1 MQWTRVTV
9 ITVDLGLCFAA
20 AINPNH
26 RQWQVFPDGSLLS
39 TKEHLHASLL
49 RSETNATQTGHYRA
63 NHGPVDGTKLSNE
76 LANVTHSIDQLQG
89 NVSSVDVMRV
99 KMDGNG
105 DTLELLSTVV
115 FTLTVSVWML
125 VAFKILSS
133 YYPVLYSQRELEH
146 LGFGEA
152 ETAAWGQA
160 LRDVTSLWHQL
171 SLACF
176 LKEDHVL
183 EVQGLDSWMH
193 LQFQWLALRM
203 IAYLAVVP
211 VILCPLHWTASGPS
225 DEVFSRLNLAVNE
238 NRPVVL
244 WIHVGVVWAVTV
256 LTTRTLQAAMRD
268 FVPVRYR
275 WLQRMAFP
283 QCTTVLVE
291 GIPETMCSDLRL
303 HSYFA
308 NLFGENAVAR
318 SYVVRNTKLL
328 QKKLER
334 LRKAQRALEKARARS
349 EAEGESGPSAPLVQ
363 FRLESVKDIKEEVA
377 AERIRL
383 GRLSHALDPDVCTTT
398 GFVTFKTRLDMR
410 LAAREQLGTDSF
422 ALQLQAAPD
431 VNDVLY
437 DSLIQ
442 RPSYTQQRLGY
453 LSVFCVF
460 VAFLP
465 AVVFVS
471 TLLSLKSWQQ
481 IFPAIHRWRQ
491 SMPIVVEMLEGV
503 LATLSLKIMLAF
515 IPAILLKI
523 GRSFQKPVS
532 QSSSQLQLQKT
543 YFAFLVIFVLLVTSF
558 AQGLITTLLYVAQQ
572 PAAIV
577 PLLAKSLPLTSRF
590 YVNYVVLG
598 WLSCSCELLRP
609 GPLVMYLS
617 FREFMS
623 EHDARCCAEE
633 DSVLMG
639 TRVAR
644 STFMLVITLV
654 FCSICPV
661 VLLAAAVYFLIER
674 LSHGYLM
681 LSAEPRQGDAG
692 GELFV
697 QALKQVHTGLLI
709 YVLLM
714 IGVLGSN
721 GFEFGL
727 LLVPILFMVSWS
739 LLSLESF
746 LWPCLP
752 LNQVMDLDDRDPPMT
767 DATEV
772 YEQLEC
778 REEIVQ
784 IVPQIVVSRASLT
797 EAAVAAAAPT
807 VAPPAM
813 PPAAAT
819 STTTTAAATRGGG
832 KAPEETGTASQEAED
847 LEF

>member
-1 MQWTRVTV
+1 MSLPFT
-9 ITVDLGLCFAA
+9 LALCFGCVT
-20 AINPNH
+20 AIGPSH
-26 RQWQVFPDGSLLS
+26 HVQVLSDGSLLA
-39 TKEHLHASLL
+39 KDHYASLL
-49 RSETNATQTGHYRA
+49 RSETLGHVTHRGGHA
-63 NHGPVDGTKLSNE
+63 PVDVQGSTFSNE
-76 LANVTHSIDQLQG
+76 LSNVTQSIDHLQG

-105 DTLELLSTVV
+105 DTLELLSTVI
-115 FTLTVSVWML
+115 FTMTVSVWML

-152 ETAAWGQA
+152 SAGWAQA

-176 LKEDHVL
+176 LKEEHVL

-193 LQFQWLALRM
+193 LQFQWLALR
-203 IAYLAVVP
+203 ILGCLAIVP
-211 VILCPLHWTASGPS
+211 VILCPLHWTHGSS
-225 DEVFSRLNLAVNE
+225 TEVFSRLNLAVNE
-238 NRPVVL
+238 SRPFVL
-244 WIHVGVVWAVTV
+244 WIHVLVVFGVTIF
-256 LTTRTLQAAMRD
+256 TTRTCQVAMKD
-268 FVPVRYR
+268 FMPIRYR
-275 WLQRMAFP
+275 WLQRMPFP

-291 GIPETMCSDLRL
+291 GIPESMCSDLRL

-308 NLFGENAVAR
+308 NLFGDNAVAR

-334 LRKAQRALEKARARS
+334 WRKAQRALEKARLRS
-349 EAEGESGPSAPLVQ
+349 EADGSTSASSSPLVQ
-363 FRLESVKDIKEEVA
+363 FRLESVKDIKEEVD

-383 GRLSHALDPDVCTTT
+383 GRLSHALDPDVSTST

-410 LAAREQLGTDSF
+410 LAAREQLGTDAF
-422 ALQLQAAPD
+422 ALQLQAAPE

-437 DSLIQ
+437 DSLII

-481 IFPAIHRWRQ
+481 IFPVIHRWRQ
-491 SMPIVVEMLEGV
+491 SMPIVIEMLEGV

-523 GRSFQKPVS
+523 ARSFLKPVS
-532 QSSSQLQLQKT
+532 QSSSQLFLQKT

-572 PAAIV
+572 PAAII

-598 WLSCSCELLRP
+598 WVSCTCELLRP
-609 GPLVMYLS
+609 APLVLYLS
-617 FREFMS
+617 LREFMS
-623 EHDARCCAEE
+623 EHEARNCAEE

-644 STFMLVITLV
+644 STFMLVIALV
-654 FCSICPV
+654 FCSICPM
-661 VLLAAAVYFLIER
+661 VLLAAAVYFLVER
-674 LSHGYLM
+674 LSHGYLL

-692 GELFV
+692 GELYV
-697 QALKQVHTGLLI
+697 QALKQVHTGLMI

-727 LLVPILFMVSWS
+727 LLLPNLFVVTWS

-752 LNQVMDLDDRDPPMT
+752 LNQVMDLDDNDPASEVTVVGAPS
-767 DATEV
+767 V

-778 REEIVQ
+778 REAQ
-784 IVPQIVVSRASLT
+784 VPQIVVSRPSTISVNRNSSSTPAAPPPVATLPV
-797 EAAVAAAAPT
+797 AVPVPAVASA
-807 VAPPAM
+807 
-813 PPAAAT
+813 
-819 STTTTAAATRGGG
+819 G
-832 KAPEETGTASQEAED
+832 KPPEETGTAQDAE
-847 LEF
+847 EFEF

>member
-1 MQWTRVTV
+1 M
-9 ITVDLGLCFAA
+9 ITVVVLGLRFAV
-20 AINPNH
+20 AINPKH

-49 RSETNATQTGHYRA
+49 RSETNATQTGHYRKQ
-63 NHGPVDGTKLSNE
+63 NGPVDGEKLSNE

-125 VAFKILSS
+125 VAFKVLSS

-152 ETAAWGQA
+152 SAAWAQA

-193 LQFQWLALRM
+193 LQFQWLALRI

-211 VILCPLHWTASGPS
+211 VILCPLHWTHASGASGASGAS

-238 NRPVVL
+238 NRPIVL
-244 WIHVGVVWAVTV
+244 WIHVAVVWAVTL
-256 LTTRTLQAAMRD
+256 LTTRSLQAAMRD

-308 NLFGENAVAR
+308 NLFGENAVER

-349 EAEGESGPSAPLVQ
+349 EADGESGPSSPLVQ

-383 GRLSHALDPDVCTTT
+383 GRLSHALDPDVCTST

-422 ALQLQAAPD
+422 ALQLQAAPG

-558 AQGLITTLLYVAQQ
+558 AQGLISTLLYVAQQ

-598 WLSCSCELLRP
+598 WVSRSCELLRP

-617 FREFMS
+617 CREFMS
-623 EHDARCCAEE
+623 EHDARRCAEE

-644 STFMLVITLV
+644 SAFMLVIALV

-767 DATEV
+767 DAELPV

-778 REEIVQ
+778 REEM
-784 IVPQIVVSRASLT
+784 VPQIVVSRPSVT
-797 EAAVAAAAPT
+797 EAAAAAAPT
-807 VAPPAM
+807 AAPTAAPPAV
-813 PPAAAT
+813 PPAAT
-819 STTTTAAATRGGG
+819 MSTARGGG

>member
-1 MQWTRVTV
+1 MLKLQAK
-9 ITVDLGLCFAA
+9 F
-20 AINPNH
+20 N
-26 RQWQVFPDGSLLS
+26 
-39 TKEHLHASLL
+39 
-49 RSETNATQTGHYRA
+49 TGHYG
-63 NHGPVDGTKLSNE
+63 GPVDGAKLSNE

-152 ETAAWGQA
+152 SAAWAQA

-193 LQFQWLALRM
+193 LQFQWLALRI

-211 VILCPLHWTASGPS
+211 VILCPLHWTHAAS

-238 NRPVVL
+238 NRPFVL

-275 WLQRMAFP
+275 WLQHMAFP

-334 LRKAQRALEKARARS
+334 LRKAQRALEKARVRS
-349 EAEGESGPSAPLVQ
+349 EAEGESGPSSPLVQ

-383 GRLSHALDPDVCTTT
+383 GRLSHALDPDVCTST

-598 WLSCSCELLRP
+598 WVSCTCELLRP
-609 GPLVMYLS
+609 APLVMYLS

-623 EHDARCCAEE
+623 EHDARKCAEE

-644 STFMLVITLV
+644 STFMLVIALV

-681 LSAEPRQGDAG
+681 LSAEPRQGDGG

-727 LLVPILFMVSWS
+727 VLVPILFMVSWS

-767 DATEV
+767 DATELPV

-778 REEIVQ
+778 REEIV
-784 IVPQIVVSRASLT
+784 PQIVVSRASLA
-797 EAAVAAAAPT
+797 EAAAVPSTPAAPPSPTAMPTAPVAAA
-807 VAPPAM
+807 
-813 PPAAAT
+813 
-819 STTTTAAATRGGG
+819 TTTTRGGG